1 MMIRNDKTISFK
13 NVFLDEFSVKFIFT
27 FLTLINLIPFAGNYI
42 GPLMK
47 LCLAWGTIVLLYQAK
62 INWKNLFSSKRIF
75 LLIAYLVL
83 YGVSILINHSVMFSK
98 NLSEWCYMA
107 LFFLLFTQCD
117 PRKDERAI
125 IHEIQILL
133 HLLIGVS
140 FLFAVISFYTFAN
153 QISYAFQNS
162 DVRGDIIYFGMA
174 KDRLWGLSNPNV
186 GGMLGCFSIAASLW
200 ILLTKS
206 NQSRKHPKGWNAFF
220 IMNIILQYACLTLMQ
235 SRASLITFSIF
246 LGLFMGFWYFAKNS
260 SSAHKSHSLKLKA
273 AVICVAF
280 LLLPIVLEKP
290 VRSTLYFIP
299 KTVNSVRVAS
309 QEAQKKTES
318 VEVSSQA
325 PASSAP
331 SQSDGNTKAA
341 KNLQTERNDTTLESR
356 GGILN
361 GRLDLW
367 QAGLKV
373 FLQHPFFGVTREG
386 IYQCSVPYITLKWLE
401 SSLHGAGLHNG
412 YLMVL
417 VSSGIFGFVILG
429 IYVISVLVTLF
440 KKIRRSD
447 GFIKLLLSFFLILM
461 IAILVHEMVESH
473 IMYRVTYFVVF
484 FWSMVGYALTIASHV
499 KEEENSDSSENKLSK

>member
-1 MMIRNDKTISFK
+1 MIIRNDKTISFK
-13 NVFLDEFSVKFIFT
+13 NIFLDEFSVKFIFS
-27 FLTLINLIPFAGNYI
+27 FLALINLIPFAGNYI

-47 LCLAWGTIVLLYQAK
+47 VCLAWGTIVLLYQAK
-62 INWKNLFSSKRIF
+62 INWKNLFLNKRIF

-98 NLSEWCYMA
+98 NFSEWCYMA

-117 PRKDERAI
+117 PRKGERTI
-125 IHEIQILL
+125 IHEIQLL
-133 HLLIGVS
+133 LYLLIGVS

-153 QISYAFQNS
+153 QISYAFQNPELKS
-162 DVRGDIIYFGMA
+162 DIIYFGMA

-186 GGMLGCFSIAASLW
+186 GGMLACFSIAASLW

-206 NQSRKHPKGWNAFF
+206 NQSRKHPKGWAAFF
-220 IMNIILQYACLTLMQ
+220 IINIILQYACLTLMQ

-246 LGLFMGFWYFAKNS
+246 VGPFVGFWYFTKSNK
-260 SSAHKSHSLKLKA
+260 AHKYRSLKFKA
-273 AVICVAF
+273 AVVCVVF
-280 LLLPIVLEKP
+280 LLLPVVLEKP
-290 VRSTLYFIP
+290 VRNTLSLIP
-299 KTVNSVRVAS
+299 KTVSSVRIAS
-309 QEAQKKTES
+309 QEAEKKTES
-318 VEVSSQA
+318 VEVSSQTTE
-325 PASSAP
+325 SST
-331 SQSDGNTKAA
+331 SGQSSNTGANGNFQA
-341 KNLQTERNDTTLESR
+341 ERNDTTLESR

-373 FLQHPFFGVTREG
+373 FSQHPFFGVTREG
-386 IYQCSVPYITLKWLE
+386 IYQYSMPYITLNWLE

-429 IYVISVLVTLF
+429 IYIISVLGTLF

-484 FWSMVGYALTIASHV
+484 FWSMVGYALTIASRV
-499 KEEENSDSSENKLSK
+499 KEREISDSSKSKLSQ

>member
-13 NVFLDEFSVKFIFT
+13 NIFLNEFSVKLVFT
-27 FLTLINLIPFAGNYI
+27 FLALINLIPLAGNYI

-47 LCLAWGTIVLLYQAK
+47 VCLAWGTIVLLYQAK
-62 INWKNLFSSKRIF
+62 VNWKNLFLNKRIF
-75 LLIAYLVL
+75 LLLAYLVL

-98 NLSEWCYMA
+98 NFSEWCYMA

-117 PRKDERAI
+117 PRKDKRTI

-133 HLLIGVS
+133 YLLIGVS

-153 QISYAFQNS
+153 QISYAFQNPELKS
-162 DVRGDIIYFGMA
+162 DIIYFGMA

-200 ILLTKS
+200 MLLTKS
-206 NQSRKHPKGWNAFF
+206 NQSRKHPKGWAAFF
-220 IMNIILQYACLTLMQ
+220 IINIILQYACLTLMQ

-246 LGLFMGFWYFAKNS
+246 VGPFVGFWYFTKSNK
-260 SSAHKSHSLKLKA
+260 AHKYRSLKLKA
-273 AVICVAF
+273 AVVCVVF
-280 LLLPIVLEKP
+280 LLLPVVLEKP
-290 VRSTLYFIP
+290 VRNTLSLIP
-299 KTVNSVRVAS
+299 KTVSSVRIAS

-318 VEVSSQA
+318 AEVNSQA

-331 SQSDGNTKAA
+331 SQSGNTKAA
-341 KNLQTERNDTTLESR
+341 KNFQAERNDTTLESR

-386 IYQCSVPYITLKWLE
+386 IYQYSMPYITLNWLE

-429 IYVISVLVTLF
+429 IYFISVMVTLF

-499 KEEENSDSSENKLSK
+499 KEEGISDPSKNKLSQ